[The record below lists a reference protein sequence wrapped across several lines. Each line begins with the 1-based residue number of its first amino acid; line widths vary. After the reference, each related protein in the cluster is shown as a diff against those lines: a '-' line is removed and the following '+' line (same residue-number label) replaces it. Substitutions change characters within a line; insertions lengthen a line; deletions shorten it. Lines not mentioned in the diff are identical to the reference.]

1 MHGYDIQTYG
11 DAWAEIYD
19 GMPIWPDP
27 TGAVDFL
34 ASQAGNG
41 PVLELG
47 IGTGRIAI
55 PLAERGF
62 EVYGIDSSPAMLAKL
77 ADKEAASAIRVTK
90 GDFSDVDI
98 DGVYGLVY
106 AAGCSF
112 LQLGTAE
119 AQLRCL
125 KNVRNHLGS
134 DGRFVVEALNP
145 DLRRFRT
152 HQDVMVSHL
161 SVDEVV
167 LFVSIHDPVGQT
179 VSSQRIVLRDG
190 GYRLYPNRIRY
201 VWPTELDMMAEA
213 AGLRPIGR
221 WANWDRVRFAGRVGA
236 WVAAYAKG

>member
-27 TGAVDFL
+27 TSAVDFL
-34 ASQAGNG
+34 AGQAGDG

-62 EVYGIDSSPAMLAKL
+62 EVHGIDSSPAMLAKL
-77 ADKEAASAIRVTK
+77 AGKDAAAGIRVTK
-90 GDFSDVDI
+90 GDFADVDV

-106 AAGCSF
+106 SVGCSF

-125 KNVRNHLGS
+125 KQVRNHLGS
-134 DGRFVVEALNP
+134 DGTFVVEALNP
-145 DLRRFRT
+145 DLGRFRT

-213 AGLRPIGR
+213 AGLRLIGR
-221 WANWDRVRFAGRVGA
+221 WANWDRVRFTGRVGA

>member
-1 MHGYDIQTYG
+1 MQGYDIRTYG
-11 DAWAEIYD
+11 DAWADDYD
-19 GMPIWPDP
+19 GMPVWPDP
-27 TGAVDFL
+27 TSAVNLL
-34 ASQAGNG
+34 AGEAGNG

-55 PLAERGF
+55 PLAQRGF
-62 EVYGIDSSPAMLAKL
+62 EVHGIDSSPAMLGKL
-77 ADKEAASAIRVTK
+77 AAKGGAAGIRVTR
-90 GDFSDVDI
+90 GDFGDVDV

-106 AAGCSF
+106 AVGCSF

-134 DGRFVVEALNP
+134 DGTFVVEALNP

-152 HQDVMVSHL
+152 HQDVMVSQL

-167 LFVSIHDPVGQT
+167 LFASIHDSVGQT

-213 AGLRPIGR
+213 AGLRLIGR
-221 WANWDRVRFAGRVGA
+221 WANWDRVRFTGRVGA
-236 WVAAYAKG
+236 WVASYGKG